1 MTKILCIESATE
13 ICSVCLSLDGEA
25 HFLHENREGN
35 RHSEILT
42 ILIGNC
48 LGEAGISMCEI
59 DAVAVSRGPGSY
71 TSLRVGASVAKG
83 ICYALG
89 KPLIAIDTL
98 KSLAF
103 GAKNQPDLAAADLF
117 AAFIDARRM
126 EVFGAIFDADLNEV
140 LPGQAIL
147 IDHKTFDPFLIQ
159 NKRILLC
166 GSGAAKCRP
175 IFSHLN
181 LVIIDLGCSAKF
193 LSKLSFE
200 IFQNK
205 DFQDVAYFE
214 PTYIKP
220 PNITSPAVRT

>member
-13 ICSVCLSLDGEA
+13 ICSVCLSLDGEP

-42 ILIGNC
+42 ILIENC
-48 LGEAGISMCEI
+48 LRDAGISMREI

-117 AAFIDARRM
+117 AAFIDAR
-126 EVFGAIFDADLNEV
+126 
-140 LPGQAIL
+140 
-147 IDHKTFDPFLIQ
+147 
-159 NKRILLC
+159 
-166 GSGAAKCRP
+166 
-175 IFSHLN
+175 
-181 LVIIDLGCSAKF
+181 
-193 LSKLSFE
+193 
-200 IFQNK
+200 
-205 DFQDVAYFE
+205 
-214 PTYIKP
+214 
-220 PNITSPAVRT
+220 